1 MYRAFTYSLAVA
13 AVSALGTSAS
23 AADLAARQSATMAQQ
38 GFNNSAAFNS
48 GIGMPAG
55 GENQAASGRIRDANH
70 NLMIVNGIIGGAGAS
85 ATAGASASANASV
98 NVQEGVSQ
106 FDSGSGSATA
116 IGNSLNVNV
125 IGNWNTTI
133 VDSTQI
139 NNGNQNADVS
149 LNGKLKL

>member
-1 MYRAFTYSLAVA
+1 MSRASTCTLAAIVLMA
-13 AVSALGTSAS
+13 IATTSAS
-23 AADLAARQSATMAQQ
+23 AADVAARQAATAASQ
-38 GFNNSAAFNS
+38 GFNNSAAYNS
-48 GIGMPAG
+48 GFGMSAG
-55 GENQAASGRIRDANH
+55 GENQAASGSIRDANH
-70 NLMIVNGIIGGAGAS
+70 NLSIVNGIIGGVG
-85 ATAGASASANASV
+85 AGASASASAAANV
-98 NVQEGVSQ
+98 GVQEGVSQ
-106 FDSGSGSATA
+106 LSTGTGATATA